1 MLGMLVAYSAFL
13 LSNVKG
19 SRTFR
24 DIGVYELL
32 VYLWFSADAVEE
44 ILVCTNAVH
53 ACWIDI
59 LLLQIF
65 VDILP

>member
-53 ACWIDI
+53 AC
-59 LLLQIF
+59 
-65 VDILP
+65 